1 MKTII
6 SLAAALLIATTVVFA
21 GEPKISFLEKSHDFG
36 TIKEE
41 KGPVK
46 YEFEFT
52 NTGDAPLM
60 IISAKGSCGCTVPTY
75 SKKPI
80 QPGKKGKVK
89 VTFSPTGRPGE
100 FEKMVRLK
108 LNTKE
113 KNATLRISG
122 VVIPRKTEG
131 LKGD

>member
-6 SLAAALLIATTVVFA
+6 SFAAALLIATTVVFA

-36 TIKEE
+36 TIEEE

-131 LKGD
+131 LKGG

>member
-6 SLAAALLIATTVVFA
+6 SFAAALLISTTVVFA

-36 TIKEE
+36 TIQEE

>member
-1 MKTII
+1 MKRILSA
-6 SLAAALLIATTVVFA
+6 SLTLIVCAVIAFA

-36 TIKEE
+36 NIKEE

-60 IISAKGSCGCTVPTY
+60 IISAKGSCGCTVPSY

-89 VTFSPTGRPGE
+89 VTFSPAGRAGE
-100 FEKMVRLK
+100 FNKVVRLK
-108 LNTKE
+108 LNTRE
-113 KNATLRISG
+113 KNATLRING
-122 VVIPRKTEG
+122 VVIPSEK
-131 LKGD
+131 

>member
-1 MKTII
+1 MTKKILMTIV
-6 SLAAALLIATTVVFA
+6 AVFA
-21 GEPKISFLEKSHDFG
+21 SAAICFAGSPKISFLEKSHDFG

-80 QPGKKGKVK
+80 QPGKKGKIN

-100 FEKMVRLK
+100 FHKTVNVK
-108 LNTKE
+108 LNTPE
-113 KNATLRISG
+113 KYTLLRISG
-122 VVIPRKTEG
+122 VVLPRGEK
-131 LKGD
+131 K

>member
-1 MKTII
+1 MKKVFT
-6 SLAAALLIATTVVFA
+6 SALLCIFSAAIVFA

-36 TIKEE
+36 NIKEE

-60 IISAKGSCGCTVPTY
+60 IISAKGSCGCTVPSY

-89 VTFSPTGRPGE
+89 VTFSPAGRAGE
-100 FEKMVRLK
+100 FNKVVRLK
-108 LNTKE
+108 LNTRE
-113 KNATLRISG
+113 KNATLRING
-122 VVIPRKTEG
+122 VVIPRKE
-131 LKGD
+131 